1 MLLFF
6 QGNIII
12 VVFSI
17 TRDVFYNLN
26 EWREFHALLFCNTLC
41 FKYHQIIHRRF
52 EEIQFKILTFPDK
65 TLAMLLDGLA
75 VRIRLLEKR
84 LIKIAAYLAFC
95 FYLFCVRYSL
105 LGSMYKYF
113 LFFKAALAQTNLT
126 IRFTSKYVCTISLSI
141 LFGTLPV
148 NLTIYFL
155 SSSIG

>member
-17 TRDVFYNLN
+17 TRDVFCNLN

-52 EEIQFKILTFPDK
+52 EGIQFKILTFPDK
-65 TLAMLLDGLA
+65 TLAVLLDGLA

>member
-26 EWREFHALLFCNTLC
+26 EWREVHALLFCNTLC

-52 EEIQFKILTFPDK
+52 EGIQFKILTFPDK

-75 VRIRLLEKR
+75 VKDPPAGEATHKDCCLSGVL
-84 LIKIAAYLAFC
+84 
-95 FYLFCVRYSL
+95 
-105 LGSMYKYF
+105 F
-113 LFFKAALAQTNLT
+113 LFVLCQIF
-126 IRFTSKYVCTISLSI
+126 
-141 LFGTLPV
+141 
-148 NLTIYFL
+148 
-155 SSSIG
+155 SSW